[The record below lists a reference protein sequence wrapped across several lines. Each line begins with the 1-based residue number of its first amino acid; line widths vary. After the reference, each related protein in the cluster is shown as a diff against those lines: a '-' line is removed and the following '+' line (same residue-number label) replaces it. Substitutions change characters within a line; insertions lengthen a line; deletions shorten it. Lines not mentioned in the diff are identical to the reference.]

1 MCKKQAG
8 AYLTSVINQTHERIE
23 LAKFYKESLFPEYIQ
38 VNWGSE
44 KTLQAA
50 IEKFRVKS

>member
-8 AYLTSVINQTHERIE
+8 AYLTSVINQTYERIE

-38 VNWGSE
+38 VNWGSK

-50 IEKFRVKS
+50 IEKFRVKT